1 MTRLT
6 RWEPMR
12 DMVTMR
18 EMFDRFFGDDF
29 GDLRQPLGVVAPAV
43 DMYQTD
49 DDVIVKATLPGVKPE
64 AIQISITGD
73 ALKLR
78 GEVSEA
84 NEVSEATY
92 HLKERRY
99 GSFARSLTL
108 PSTVVSDKAR
118 AEFENGVLTLTLPKT
133 EEVKPKTITV
143 KAK

>member
-18 EMFDRFFGDDF
+18 EMFDRFFGDEL

-73 ALKLR
+73 AVTLR
-78 GEVSEA
+78 GEVSEE
-84 NEVSEATY
+84 NKVTEATY

-108 PSTVVSDKAR
+108 PSPVVADKAR
-118 AEFENGVLTLTLPKT
+118 AEFENGVLTLTLPKA

>member
-1 MTRLT
+1 MSDASNT
-6 RWEPMR
+6 
-12 DMVTMR
+12 
-18 EMFDRFFGDDF
+18 
-29 GDLRQPLGVVAPAV
+29 PAA
-43 DMYQTD
+43 
-49 DDVIVKATLPGVKPE
+49 KSAGVKPE

>member
-18 EMFDRFFGDDF
+18 DMFDRFFGDDF
-29 GDLRQPLGVVAPAV
+29 GDVRQPLGAVAPAV

-64 AIQISITGD
+64 AIQISITAA
-73 ALKLR
+73 ALMLR

-108 PSTVVSDKAR
+108 PSPVASDKAR
-118 AEFENGVLTLTLPKT
+118 AEFENGVLTLTLPKA